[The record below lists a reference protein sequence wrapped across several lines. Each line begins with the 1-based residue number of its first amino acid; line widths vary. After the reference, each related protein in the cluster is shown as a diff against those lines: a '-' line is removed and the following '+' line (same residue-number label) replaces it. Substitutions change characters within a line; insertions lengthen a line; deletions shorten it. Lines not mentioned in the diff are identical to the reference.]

1 MANTMTGRVLEIG
14 DTLTIPTKGGS
25 SITRRELI
33 LDCTRHDQYT
43 GEKLFENHPA
53 FEFSNNKCAELDNC
67 AVNDIVTVS
76 FDLMGRFYV
85 AQDGTRRNM
94 TSIRGYKVDVV
105 RKANGV
111 QAPQPMMQQ
120 QTPQPY
126 QQPQAQPTVTADP
139 MAEALKVAQ
148 ARHVQQ
154 VQAPQPIQQ
163 PLPLPND
170 LPF

>member
-85 AQDGTRRNM
+85 AQDGTRRNI
-94 TSIRGYKVDVV
+94 TSIKGYKVDVV
-105 RKANGV
+105 RKANGD
-111 QAPQPMMQQ
+111 QAPQPQQ
-120 QTPQPY
+120 PTPQPY

-139 MAEALKVAQ
+139 LAEALKVAQ

>member
-53 FEFSNNKCAELDNC
+53 FEFSNSKCAELDNC

-111 QAPQPMMQQ
+111 QAPQPQQ
-120 QTPQPY
+120 PTPQPY

-148 ARHVQQ
+148 SRHVQQ